1 MSTAAE
7 VRRGSGPHRATLT
20 TLPEPTRSL
29 RWAAALVTVV
39 FALATL
45 RMAWYGDDW
54 LITLRTSLNAI
65 HGNGL
70 GYNPDERVAA
80 YTHPLWFLLITL
92 IGWLVGSWVLPVI
105 LVSVALATAAVAIMV
120 FRVRSFAALLFIGLT
135 VTLSNTILTW
145 STGGLEGALA
155 AALVCLLIAW
165 VPRDSTSVM
174 AVGGWGVVASLIML
188 TRLDLLLLILPL
200 LIWAA
205 VNSRHELRRLL
216 ALLAGAL
223 VPLCAWLLFS
233 WSYYGSALPNTF
245 AAKTNVDIPQS
256 EMIGQ
261 GLFYLW
267 YCLRFDPLLAI
278 AVMGALGAVVI
289 SRNLKAAVVLGGVG
303 AYLAYVVWVGGD
315 FMAGRFLYVP
325 MVAALSAIVIASRGH
340 VGGPPVWNAGFNAGS
355 VILIVAAFA
364 TSLGLRTDT
373 STSLPIERGVT
384 DERTFWLVAAH
395 TNVFEGFPAIATP
408 PAVQAMDRGS
418 LEEQADAWQQVGPGV
433 PRISN
438 TQYAGL
444 GYWGMRL
451 GPAIHMIDLC
461 ALTDRFLALQTFVPS
476 DAPTRAGDEVLY
488 SGPGWRIGHYGRML
502 PEGYVEAIMWRD
514 PDRLE
519 DPALREEL
527 RSVWSTIRDAG

>member
-1 MSTAAE
+1 M
-7 VRRGSGPHRATLT
+7 
-20 TLPEPTRSL
+20 PEPTRFL

-92 IGWLVGSWVLPVI
+92 IGWLAGSWVLPVI

-165 VPRDSTSVM
+165 VPRDSTSIM

-188 TRLDLLLLILPL
+188 TPLDLLLLMLPL
-200 LIWAA
+200 LIWVA
-205 VNSRHELRRLL
+205 VNSRYELRRLL
-216 ALLAGAL
+216 TLLAGAL
-223 VPLCAWLLFS
+223 VPL
-233 WSYYGSALPNTF
+233 
-245 AAKTNVDIPQS
+245 
-256 EMIGQ
+256 
-261 GLFYLW
+261 
-267 YCLRFDPLLAI
+267 
-278 AVMGALGAVVI
+278 GAVVI
-289 SRNLKAAVVLGGVG
+289 GRSLKAAVVLVGVV

-325 MVAALSAIVIASRGH
+325 MVAAVSAIVIASRGH
-340 VGGPPVWNAGFNAGS
+340 VGRPPVWNAAFNAGS

-364 TSLGLRTDT
+364 TSLGLRADT
-373 STSLPIERGVT
+373 ASSLPIERGVT

-395 TNVFEGFPAIATP
+395 TNVFDGFPAIATP
-408 PAVQAMDRGS
+408 PAVQAMDRRS

-444 GYWGMRL
+444 GYRGMRL

-461 ALTDRFLALQTFVPS
+461 ALMDRFLALQTFVPS
-476 DAPTRAGDEVLY
+476 GAPPRAGDEVLY

-502 PEGYVEAIMWRD
+502 PEGNVEAIMWRD

-519 DPALREEL
+519 DPALREGL
-527 RSVWSTIRDAG
+527 RSVWSTIKGAG